1 MDPYIELGFP
11 GGTSGKESTCQYK
24 RCVFNL
30 CIQEIPQ
37 TRKWQPTPVFLPGKL
52 HGQRNLMDWSPGDPK
67 ESDKQYVELGV
78 IFSDSLHLR
87 FLFMQWVTLSAL
99 YASFGYKVGFV
110 ANGVVPI
117 LCSPLLL
124 ENTLVMKL

>member
-1 MDPYIELGFP
+1 
-11 GGTSGKESTCQYK
+11 
-24 RCVFNL
+24 
-30 CIQEIPQ
+30 
-37 TRKWQPTPVFLPGKL
+37 
-52 HGQRNLMDWSPGDPK
+52 MDWSPGDPK